1 MSYINFPGNESLTF
15 PRMIELKVNKK
26 KNIAQYNIID
36 NLIQTS
42 DF

>member
-26 KNIAQYNIID
+26 K
-36 NLIQTS
+36 T
-42 DF
+42 